1 MKNFESYV
9 RNLGR
14 NTHIR
19 IDSDILESLN
29 NGRFSASQIL
39 RDQFSNYNYILNK
52 VKRVNV
58 DHIDIVGKDDE
69 RRAIF
74 NANRYLSK
82 IFEYYGLEFE
92 RSNNFLQNARMVN
105 DVIYQVE
112 NATCVQ
118 DFFDVSNR
126 VGYAFVSSV
135 LTYIHNGPYNN
146 KKARYYA
153 ANFHN
158 HVNHGEPLEDE
169 VVDVVEYAIR
179 KFVPR
184 ELDRLDQLLIDVYG
198 NFKNLDGVPNSFVS
212 NIKEVDFSLL
222 VSFIILSDADLCY
235 RRDMEKF
242 VTDFIEKEGYK
253 AIQDYKINFVYDNK
267 DVEISIQDVID
278 KYISVY
284 KKEVK
289 IETPEVK
296 EDEMPALDKNYVKNV
311 LVHDREVVQVA
322 SEIFQ
327 EVTQESVEERVA
339 RCIKNAKKS
348 GDKSG
353 LKVLNTKITLW
364 ETINPKKVLMGTK
377 HFGGYLGAVLENGF
391 IYLDKFFMDE
401 NEELINTGEAWY
413 IIHER
418 DFEQFLGLTKMQS
431 VRAFKNGEILGYRG
445 YHTKGWDDLVL
456 DIATMEFIQDNNLY
470 ESVGHKK

>member
-1 MKNFESYV
+1 
-9 RNLGR
+9 
-14 NTHIR
+14 
-19 IDSDILESLN
+19 
-29 NGRFSASQIL
+29 
-39 RDQFSNYNYILNK
+39 
-52 VKRVNV
+52 
-58 DHIDIVGKDDE
+58 
-69 RRAIF
+69 
-74 NANRYLSK
+74 
-82 IFEYYGLEFE
+82 
-92 RSNNFLQNARMVN
+92 
-105 DVIYQVE
+105 
-112 NATCVQ
+112 
-118 DFFDVSNR
+118 
-126 VGYAFVSSV
+126 
-135 LTYIHNGPYNN
+135 
-146 KKARYYA
+146 
-153 ANFHN
+153 
-158 HVNHGEPLEDE
+158 
-169 VVDVVEYAIR
+169 
-179 KFVPR
+179 
-184 ELDRLDQLLIDVYG
+184 
-198 NFKNLDGVPNSFVS
+198 
-212 NIKEVDFSLL
+212 
-222 VSFIILSDADLCY
+222 
-235 RRDMEKF
+235 
-242 VTDFIEKEGYK
+242 
-253 AIQDYKINFVYDNK
+253 
-267 DVEISIQDVID
+267 
-278 KYISVY
+278 
-284 KKEVK
+284 
-289 IETPEVK
+289 
-296 EDEMPALDKNYVKNV
+296 MPALDKNYVKNV